1 MTQFGVTIPN
11 NWGVSDPI
19 EVLTLGSE
27 AEQQGFDSIW
37 VMDHLFNAGYIRERL
52 DDKPYYH
59 PMAMLSYLSA
69 TTSSVRLG
77 TSVLVLPYHTRW
89 NWQNTPPRWTRCRA
103 AVSSWVWEPAL

>member
-19 EVLTLGSE
+19 EVLTLGPE

-37 VMDHLFNAGYIRERL
+37 VMDHLFNVGYIRERL

-69 TTSSVRLG
+69 TTSRVRLG
-77 TSVLVLPYHTRW
+77 TSVL
-89 NWQNTPPRWTRCRA
+89 N
-103 AVSSWVWEPAL
+103 